1 LALDEGAQVTAGGTQ
16 LERLDPV
23 PLLHHRVHEQLEALI
38 VSRALPQGARI
49 VESELAEQ
57 MGVSR
62 GPVRE
67 ALQRLARDGF
77 VDLRPRQGAFVH
89 VPTEKE
95 VADFFDVRRGLE
107 LTSVALAAQ
116 RITAEQATHL
126 RALLKRGNEMLE
138 HGSDPSAYR
147 ERVQIHAEIARI
159 ADNPLLE
166 QMLANIRRRADWYS
180 PPFDLAMR
188 RDSWHEHESIVEAI
202 IDHDVERAQELM
214 SKHIDGSRDHFYA
227 SLAPEPTAPTA

>member
-1 LALDEGAQVTAGGTQ
+1 MSTAGPQ

-38 VSRALPQGARI
+38 VSRSIPQGARI

-89 VPTEKE
+89 VPTAKE

-107 LTSVALAAQ
+107 VISAGFAAQ
-116 RITAEQATHL
+116 RITDEQAKHL
-126 RALLKRGNEMLE
+126 RATLDTGTKMLD
-138 HGSDPSAYR
+138 HGDDPSAPR
-147 ERVQIHAEIARI
+147 ERVPMHAEIARA

-166 QMLANIRRRADWYS
+166 QMLTNIRRRADWYS
-180 PPFDLAMR
+180 PPFDPMMR
-188 RDSWHEHESIVEAI
+188 RDSWREHVAIVDAI
-202 IDHDVERAQELM
+202 CAHDAERAMELM
-214 SKHIDGSRDHFYA
+214 GLHIDGSRDHFYA
-227 SLAPEPTAPTA
+227 SLAGDAERQVAEAD

>member
-1 LALDEGAQVTAGGTQ
+1 MRISGSWSRLRRVAARVGVIPRVYTGAGKLSTNCESDIVGDAMNAIGQQ

-23 PLLHHRVHEQLEALI
+23 PPLHHRVHEQLEALI
-38 VSRALPQGARI
+38 VSRAIAQGARI

-67 ALQRLARDGF
+67 ALQLLARDGF

-107 LTSVALAAQ
+107 VVSAGLAAE
-116 RITAEQATHL
+116 RITDEQGQHL
-126 RALLKRGNEMLE
+126 RAT
-138 HGSDPSAYR
+138 
-147 ERVQIHAEIARI
+147 I
-159 ADNPLLE
+159 
-166 QMLANIRRRADWYS
+166 
-180 PPFDLAMR
+180 
-188 RDSWHEHESIVEAI
+188 EAGQAI
-202 IDHDVERAQELM
+202 LDH
-214 SKHIDGSRDHFYA
+214 
-227 SLAPEPTAPTA
+227 